1 MSIFNMTELDIHLG
15 LKLPDF
21 SKGATAISSSASSTS
36 TASSKSTRNGLPEL
50 DVTENVDTMKM
61 KYTLNIPIDDLFGS
75 IRDTSLEK
83 SDGFNEYVDRVVMD
97 NFSSL
102 ADDLY
107 FDW

>member
-1 MSIFNMTELDIHLG
+1 M
-15 LKLPDF
+15 
-21 SKGATAISSSASSTS
+21 SSTLQL
-36 TASSKSTRNGLPEL
+36 KSPEAMTFL
-50 DVTENVDTMKM
+50 LRRNVDTMKM

-75 IRDTSLEK
+75 IGDTSLEK
-83 SDGFNEYVDRVVMD
+83 SDGFNEYDDRVVMD